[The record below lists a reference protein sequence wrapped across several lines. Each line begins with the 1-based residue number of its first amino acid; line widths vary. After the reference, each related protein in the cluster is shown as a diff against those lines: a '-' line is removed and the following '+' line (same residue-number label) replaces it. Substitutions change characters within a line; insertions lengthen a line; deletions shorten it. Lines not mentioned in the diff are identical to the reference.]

1 MDRSFLSRAEVIDA
15 SRAFVCV
22 RLTTYE
28 NADEMAFLKDLF
40 VGRSGEVENTT
51 FTVLAPDGKRELL
64 RTSRGPEHLFR
75 DAADMAARLRKIAAG
90 YGATADG
97 TTLPLVSDVRLGL
110 NVASADGLPLVVL
123 LGEVDEKAIAKLAWS
138 ADWRGRFVYA
148 KAEKLEGV
156 KRASGLVVLGP
167 EKFGRSGTVLAQGP
181 AGDAQKLYTA
191 ALKAWKP
198 AAKTF
203 GGHVRDGRREGVFWE
218 TKAPVTDPM
227 EARAR
232 RR

>member
-28 NADEMAFLKDLF
+28 NADEMAFMKDLF

-75 DAADMAARLRKIAAG
+75 DAADMATRLRKIATG
-90 YGATADG
+90 YRATADV

-110 NVASADGLPLVVL
+110 
-123 LGEVDEKAIAKLAWS
+123 
-138 ADWRGRFVYA
+138 
-148 KAEKLEGV
+148 
-156 KRASGLVVLGP
+156 
-167 EKFGRSGTVLAQGP
+167 
-181 AGDAQKLYTA
+181 
-191 ALKAWKP
+191 
-198 AAKTF
+198 
-203 GGHVRDGRREGVFWE
+203 
-218 TKAPVTDPM
+218 
-227 EARAR
+227 
-232 RR
+232 